1 MGGVGAGGGGLSELF
16 DKLTNYPNLEK
27 MGGMGALWER
37 GGGSELELTRTNV
50 SLIQIWKKW
59 AGWGH
64 CGRGGVVNLNLR
76 EQMFQKALLFFKEN
90 TCARLF

>member
-16 DKLTNYPNLEK
+16 DKLTKNPNL
-27 MGGMGALWER
+27 
-37 GGGSELELTRTNV
+37 
-50 SLIQIWKKW
+50 KKW

-64 CGRGGVVNLNLR
+64 CGRGGGSELTRTNVS
-76 EQMFQKALLFFKEN
+76 KALLFFKEN